1 MASYYIPDIKG
12 FQYEFKSTAGLVG
25 RDFAKRG
32 IRFQRLARGQAGA
45 KTGDLRA
52 RMTWNV
58 GADVR
63 GVVLTV
69 GSSSKIARIH
79 HDGTRPH
86 VIRPKQVGGA
96 LRFSS
101 GGRIVYARRVVH
113 PGTKPNRYLTDNL
126 PRVVLT

>member
-12 FQYEFKSTAGLVG
+12 FQFEFRSTAGVVG
-25 RDFAKRG
+25 RDFVKRG
-32 IRFQRLARGQAGA
+32 IRLQRLAQNQVGR
-45 KTGDLRA
+45 KTGNLRS
-52 RMTWNV
+52 TITSDV

-86 VIRPKQVGGA
+86 IIRPKRVGGA

-101 GGRIVYARRVVH
+101 GGRIVYARRVMH
-113 PGTKPNRYLTDNL
+113 PGTKPNHYLTDNL